1 MTQLDEDAAAS
12 GAAQACASTRER
24 LILAVLLTAG
34 FTLAVDFSIL
44 NVAVP
49 AIGTDVGL
57 SLEDLQWVST
67 SFALC
72 AAGFTLLFGRVADLF
87 GRRRLFLLG
96 MAILGASSLL
106 GGLATTPGVLIT
118 ARVAQGIATAMV
130 TPAALS
136 LLTTAFP
143 EGPRRARALGLNG
156 ALMAAGFTTGAIL
169 GGVLTDLLSWRWA
182 FYINVV
188 VAAAVLA
195 LAPAVLTESRPERRP
210 RLDVPGAVTVT
221 IGLLALVHGLTAAGE
236 RSWLDPTVLLS
247 LSAGGV
253 LLVAFWAVEKRV
265 REPLVPF
272 AVLTRRTVGW
282 GNFTG
287 LMAFVTETS
296 LVFLLTLYLQE
307 VLGYSP
313 LAAGLSF
320 AVLGAGTVAGG
331 LVAPKVIAVAG
342 SKRAIVGGLVV
353 QAVATGS
360 LVLLGTSSAFI
371 VLVLVATFI
380 GGVANLVAIVG
391 FMVTVTTGVPDH
403 EQGLATGLAT
413 MSQQVGITLGIPIM
427 SVIAT
432 ATLDDVGATTS
443 TSILTGLTLAIG
455 VNAVLCL
462 VTALLAHVFLP
473 PGRAGSGPSE
483 ADRADGSGS
492 LAGRDGPSVVVAHQA
507 KIAADGPVVGT
518 RPGDLN
524 RPSTAVHSHQSFDLR
539 ARAARS
545 GHPQDRGGGAC
556 RG

>member
-1 MTQLDEDAAAS
+1 VTHLDENVASPAAA
-12 GAAQACASTRER
+12 APARVSTRER

-34 FTLAVDFSIL
+34 FTLAVDFSVL

-49 AIGTDVGL
+49 DIGADVGF
-57 SLEDLQWVST
+57 SLENLQWVST

-106 GGLATTPGVLIT
+106 GGLATTPGVLIA

-143 EGPRRARALGLNG
+143 EGPMRARALGLNG

-182 FYINVV
+182 FYINVLVAV
-188 VAAAVLA
+188 VVLA
-195 LAPAVLTESRPERRP
+195 VAPFVLTESRPERRQ

-221 IGLLALVHGLTAAGE
+221 LGLLSVVYGLTVAGE
-236 RSWLDPTVLLS
+236 RSWQDPTALLALLAGLVLLT
-247 LSAGGV
+247 L
-253 LLVAFWAVEKRV
+253 FWAVETRV
-265 REPLVPF
+265 EEPLVPF
-272 AVLTRRTVGW
+272 RVLTRRTIGW
-282 GNFTG
+282 GNFAG

-331 LVAPKVIAVAG
+331 LIAPKAIAAAG
-342 SKRAIVGGLVV
+342 TKRAIVGGLVV
-353 QAVATGS
+353 QALATGS
-360 LVLLGTSSAFI
+360 LVFLGTSSTFI
-371 VLVLVATFI
+371 VLVLVATFV
-380 GGVANLVAIVG
+380 GGMANLVAIVG
-391 FMVTVTTGVPDH
+391 FMVTVTSGVPDH

-427 SVIAT
+427 SAVVT
-432 ATLDDVGATTS
+432 AGLGDAGATGS

-455 VNAVLCL
+455 LNAVLCL
-462 VTALLAHVFLP
+462 GTALLAHVFLVP
-473 PGRAGSGPSE
+473 AR
-483 ADRADGSGS
+483 
-492 LAGRDGPSVVVAHQA
+492 H
-507 KIAADGPVVGT
+507 
-518 RPGDLN
+518 RP
-524 RPSTAVHSHQSFDLR
+524 
-539 ARAARS
+539 ARRGARS
-545 GHPQDRGGGAC
+545 AETLVREK
-556 RG
+556 